1 MRADIWLA
9 LASAACF
16 ALSTVAQHRAAVA
29 HADEGTGTSPLR
41 LVVRLARSPLWL
53 VGLVAAVA
61 ALLLQA
67 LALSKGALVVVQP
80 ILLLGLLLALPLSD
94 ALARRMPGRG
104 EVLAAVGVLAGLALF
119 IVAADPDRGVP
130 VAHPGHLLVTAGGWT
145 ALALLAALLG
155 ETVLRQRKALLLGL
169 SGGALI
175 GVSSALLK
183 QVVGLFGRGPLDALL
198 DPAFAGVVLT
208 GVAGLIATQ
217 AGYAAGHLSASQ
229 PAHSIAEPAVAAA
242 IGATAFAEHL
252 AVGALPLAG
261 QVVGALLMVAGVI
274 GIAAV
279 VPDLHD
285 DSHDDSPDRP
295 GRPGRPGAERGV
307 A

>member
-1 MRADIWLA
+1 MRADVWLA

-16 ALSTVAQHRAAVA
+16 AVSTVAQHRAAVA
-29 HADEGTGTSPLR
+29 HAEEGTGTSPVR
-41 LVVRLARSPLWL
+41 LVLRLARSPLWL
-53 VGLVAAVA
+53 AGLVVAVA

-67 LALSKGALVVVQP
+67 LALSRGALVVVQP

-94 ALARRMPGRG
+94 ALARRLPGRG
-104 EVLAAVGVLAGLALF
+104 EVLAALAVLVGLALF
-119 IVAADPDRGVP
+119 VVAADPDRGTP
-130 VAHPGHLLVTAGGWT
+130 VAEPGHLLAVAGGWT
-145 ALALLAALLG
+145 GVALLAALLG
-155 ETVLRQRKALLLGL
+155 ETVLRRRKALLLGL

-183 QVVGLFGRGPLDALL
+183 QVVGLLGRDPAGALL
-198 DPAFAGVVLT
+198 DPATAGVVLT
-208 GVAGLIATQ
+208 GVAGLVATQ

-252 AVGALPLAG
+252 AAGALPLAG

-274 GIAAV
+274 GIALV
-279 VPDLHD
+279 VPDLHEPPATGR
-285 DSHDDSPDRP
+285 SPQRE
-295 GRPGRPGAERGV
+295 A

>member
-16 ALSTVAQHRAAVA
+16 AVSTVAQHRAAVDG
-29 HADEGTGTSPLR
+29 ADDGTSTSPVKLM
-41 LVVRLARSPLWL
+41 LRLARNPLWL
-53 VGLVAAVA
+53 VGLVVALA

-67 LALSKGALVVVQP
+67 LALSRGALVVVQP
-80 ILLLGLLLALPLSD
+80 ILLLGLLLALPISD
-94 ALARRMPGRG
+94 AFARRLPGRG
-104 EVLAAVGVLAGLALF
+104 EVLAALAVLVGLGVF
-119 IVAADPDRGVP
+119 IVSADPDRGTP
-130 VAHPGHLLVTAGGWT
+130 IAEPGHLLLVAGGWT
-145 ALALLAALLG
+145 GAALLAALLG
-155 ETVLRQRKALLLGL
+155 ETVLRRRKALLLGL

-183 QVVGLFGRGPLDALL
+183 QVVGLFGRDPAAALL
-198 DPAFAGVVLT
+198 DPATVGVVIT

-252 AVGALPLAG
+252 AVGVLPVTG
-261 QVVGALLMVAGVI
+261 QVLGALLMVAGVI

-279 VPDLHD
+279 VPDLHE
-285 DSHDDSPDRP
+285 RP
-295 GRPGRPGAERGV
+295 GLHERPVTREVR
-307 A
+307 